1 MEFDP
6 SNISILIADDE
17 LHGRE
22 LLGALLEPHGYQL
35 LFAEDGVKALAQAR
49 RHVPD
54 LVLLDVMMP
63 GKDGFEVCQELRSD
77 SELAEV
83 PIMLLTALED
93 RDSRLRGIE
102 SGADDFITKPYDRR

>member
-63 GKDGFEVCQELRSD
+63 GKDGFEVC
-77 SELAEV
+77 
-83 PIMLLTALED
+83 
-93 RDSRLRGIE
+93 
-102 SGADDFITKPYDRR
+102 